1 MNEVSPLKFIA
12 QETFEIND
20 LSHLTPG
27 VYMLNATTSTGSAS
41 VRIVKQ

>member
-1 MNEVSPLKFIA
+1 MKEVSSLEFIA

-20 LSHLTPG
+20 LNHLTPG
-27 VYMLNATTSTGSAS
+27 VYILNATTSTGSAS